1 MSAAQYRPDAAF
13 PIYGFHR
20 RPALSLRLKRQVRN
34 VANGAR
40 NFAMGLRRRM
50 NAMGGGDGED
60 RGARAAMAVSVVES
74 GQESTVDALEKN
86 DSDIPSE
93 ILERAGSAIDS

>member
-1 MSAAQYRPDAAF
+1 
-13 PIYGFHR
+13 
-20 RPALSLRLKRQVRN
+20 
-34 VANGAR
+34 
-40 NFAMGLRRRM
+40 MGLRRRM

>member
-1 MSAAQYRPDAAF
+1 
-13 PIYGFHR
+13 
-20 RPALSLRLKRQVRN
+20 
-34 VANGAR
+34 
-40 NFAMGLRRRM
+40 M